1 MNRDLGVGF
10 FCHRECAVNRRWRC
24 SPIFVQFK
32 TNRSRCNLLTQT
44 FRLTG
49 IALTQ
54 KTKVHR
60 KFVSSFKH
68 ARHIPGARRYRCCVG
83 ACCRACATS
92 QHGRDTGCQCFFDL
106 LWANKVNMRV
116 DTTRRDDL
124 TFCGNHVGTRTN
136 FNGDVRLNI
145 WITGFTN
152 GGNTPTFNTDV
163 CLINSGVID
172 DQSIRHDTIHDFF

>member
-1 MNRDLGVGF
+1 MNRNLGVGF
-10 FCHRECAVNRRWRC
+10 FCHRKCTINRCWCC
-24 SPIFVQFK
+24 SPVFVQFK

-60 KFVSSFKH
+60 KFVSSLKH
-68 ARHIPGARRYRCCVG
+68 TCHIPGARRYRCCVG
-83 ACCRACATS
+83 ACCRACATA
-92 QHGRDTGCQCFFDL
+92 QHGSDTGCQCFFDL

-124 TFCGNHVGTRTN
+124 TLGGNNVGTRAN
-136 FNGDVRLNI
+136 FNGDIRLNI
-145 WITGFTN
+145 RVTGLAN
-152 GGNTPTFNTDV
+152 GGDTSALNADIGFID
-163 CLINSGVID
+163 SGVVD
-172 DQSIRHDTIHDFF
+172 NQSIRHDTIHDFF